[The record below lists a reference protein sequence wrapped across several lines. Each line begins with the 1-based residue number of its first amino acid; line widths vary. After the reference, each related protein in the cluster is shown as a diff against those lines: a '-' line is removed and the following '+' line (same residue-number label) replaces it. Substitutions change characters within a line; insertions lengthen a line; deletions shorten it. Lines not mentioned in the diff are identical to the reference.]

1 MIRTLLADA
10 VLIAHLGFILFAILG
25 GLLVLRWP
33 RLIWLHLAALAW
45 AFAVEVAGLT
55 CPLTPL
61 EWRLRGWDDSGETSG
76 FIARY
81 LTPLIYPPGLTQ
93 AHQWLLAAAL
103 MLVNVA
109 IYAGVWRARRRAS
122 PVTGQKAVPG
132 SVTVK
137 PADQPARPD
146 CTRRSGRPDRTG
158 RRRAGVGFRPGRRSR

>member
-10 VLIAHLGFILFAILG
+10 VLIAHLRFILFAILG

-45 AFAVEVAGLT
+45 ALAVEVAGLT

-93 AHQWLLAAAL
+93 APPMASGSGAD
-103 MLVNVA
+103 
-109 IYAGVWRARRRAS
+109 AGERGDLCGCMAS
-122 PVTGQKAVPG
+122 QTTGQPG
-132 SVTVK
+132 HG
-137 PADQPARPD
+137 AEG
-146 CTRRSGRPDRTG
+146 CTPERNCQ
-158 RRRAGVGFRPGRRSR
+158 AGGSIRKT